1 MAKLLKPNYKNS
13 ILNISATLAE
23 FLGCKNENPT
33 LPILKKELKKKYKN
47 VVFICFDGMGM
58 YPIEKNLDSESIL
71 ASNIKKVLKSTF
83 PSTTTNATNSLL
95 TNTYP
100 LTHGWFGWSLYF
112 EKLNRCVEIFRD
124 TDYYT
129 GEELNILKRDR
140 PITQLDYYFYNADS
154 EYNISTVFPEYVKT
168 KDELNNYVFYDK
180 NEFIDSITSV
190 TKRKEKQF
198 IYAYYPEPDYTMH
211 EYGVSSN
218 EARLKFQEINKIVEK
233 LYKNTHNT
241 LFIISA
247 DHGQIDV
254 EGYVEIYKD
263 KEIMD
268 MLETPPYLEPRAAAF
283 KVKSES
289 KEDFERI
296 FNERYSKDFTLFK
309 SEALINEGYFGKGD
323 KGHLLGDYIAVGTYT
338 HKLLVFSESSH
349 YFKGHH
355 TSLTE
360 EMKVPLII
368 INN

>member
-1 MAKLLKPNYKNS
+1 MAKLLKPDYKNS

-23 FLGCKNENPT
+23 FLGCKNNNPT
-33 LPILKKELKKKYKN
+33 LPVLKKELKKKYKN

-58 YPIEKNLDSESIL
+58 YPIEKNLGEESIL
-71 ASNIKKVLKSTF
+71 VSNIKKVLKSTF
-83 PSTTTNATNSLL
+83 PSTTTNATTTLL
-95 TNTYP
+95 TNSYP
-100 LTHGWFGWSLYF
+100 LEHGWLGWSLYF
-112 EKLNRCVEIFRD
+112 EKINKCVEIFKD

-129 GEELNILKRDR
+129 GERLNILKRDK
-140 PITQLDYYFYNADS
+140 PISLPDYYFYGADS
-154 EYNISTVFPEYVKT
+154 EYNISTVFPEYVKA

-180 NEFIDSITSV
+180 NEFVESITSI

-211 EYGVSSN
+211 EFGVDSY
-218 EARLKFQEINKIVEK
+218 EARLKFEEINKIVEK
-233 LYKNTHNT
+233 LYKNTRNT

-263 KEIMD
+263 KEIMK
-268 MLETPPYLEPRAAAF
+268 MLQTPPYLEPRATAF
-283 KVKSES
+283 KVKSEFL
-289 KEDFERI
+289 EEFEKT

-309 SEALINEGYFGKGD
+309 SNDLIEQGYFGEGD
-323 KGHLLGDYIAVGTYT
+323 KGNLLGDFIAIGTYT
-338 HKLLVFSESSH
+338 HKLMIWDESSN